1 MHENEPQQFPASQTE
16 SDLSATSGTPPDWFQ
31 TESDPE
37 NAPKPDFDTQQTEPD
52 EDLQTDS
59 EAGVKEQKK
68 NQSDTPVRASH
79 RVTVTRR
86 NPDVIPIGLTRTVQT
101 DADKD
106 RSDLLDLL
114 ESQRGKR
121 ILAGIIQGVE
131 GGPGT
136 EEVSR
141 AVIYHGDYKVAIPAE
156 MAVSPPEDSRGRD
169 ASDVM
174 HQMLTRR
181 LGAEVDYIV
190 KAVDP
195 KYHVAVGNRLEAMMA
210 KRSLYYTRNRD
221 GNRRV
226 RAGACA
232 EARVVSVIRPGIFVD
247 IFGVETFVPLAELSY
262 QRMMDATTA
271 FQPGQRVLVRI
282 LRIQGQRPS
291 EITVEASVKQAGE
304 NPYEKAVRKYSVGN
318 RYVGTVSMVNTT
330 GVFVALDGGIDCL
343 CNYPRRGRPP
353 RGARATVKILGISQD
368 TNRIWG
374 VITHIALPQ

>member
-16 SDLSATSGTPPDWFQ
+16 SDLSATSGTPPDWPQ
-31 TESDPE
+31 TESETADVSQTDFSPE
-37 NAPKPDFDTQQTEPD
+37 SDTP
-52 EDLQTDS
+52 QTDS
-59 EAGVKEQKK
+59 EADVAAQK
-68 NQSDTPVRASH
+68 QTRSDTPVRASH

-156 MAVSPPEDSRGRD
+156 MAVSPPEDSRGRV

-195 KYHVAVGNRLEAMMA
+195 KYHVAVGSRLEAMMA

-291 EITVEASVKQAGE
+291 EITVEASVKQAGD

>member
-16 SDLSATSGTPPDWFQ
+16 SDLSATSGTPPDWSQ
-31 TESDPE
+31 TESE
-37 NAPKPDFDTQQTEPD
+37 TPDVSQTEFSPESD
-52 EDLQTDS
+52 TSQTDS
-59 EAGVKEQKK
+59 EADVTAQK
-68 NQSDTPVRASH
+68 QTRSDTPVRASH

-156 MAVSPPEDSRGRD
+156 MAVSPPEDSRGRY
-169 ASDVM
+169 ASDIM

-210 KRSLYYTRNRD
+210 KRSLYYARNRD

>member
-1 MHENEPQQFPASQTE
+1 MHENEPQQFPNEPQQFPASQTE
-16 SDLSATSGTPPDWFQ
+16 SDLSATSGTPPDWSQ
-31 TESDPE
+31 TESETADVPQTDFIPE
-37 NAPKPDFDTQQTEPD
+37 SDTP
-52 EDLQTDS
+52 QTDS
-59 EAGVKEQKK
+59 EADVTAQK
-68 NQSDTPVRASH
+68 QTRSDTPVRASH
-79 RVTVTRR
+79 RVTVTQR

-121 ILAGIIQGVE
+121 I
-131 GGPGT
+131 P
-136 EEVSR
+136 R

-210 KRSLYYTRNRD
+210 KRSLYYARNRD

>member
-16 SDLSATSGTPPDWFQ
+16 FDIPQ
-31 TESDPE
+31 TESV
-37 NAPKPDFDTQQTEPD
+37 PDEDSL

-59 EAGVKEQKK
+59 EADVAAQK
-68 NQSDTPVRASH
+68 QTRSDTPVRASY

-86 NPDVIPIGLTRTVQT
+86 NPDVIPIVLTRTVQT

-195 KYHVAVGNRLEAMMA
+195 KYHVAVGNRLEAMLA
-210 KRSLYYTRNRD
+210 KRSLYYAKNRD

>member
-16 SDLSATSGTPPDWFQ
+16 SDLSATSGTPPDWSQ
-31 TESDPE
+31 TESETISVLNPTRLRLTL
-37 NAPKPDFDTQQTEPD
+37 KPMSLLRSRLGLTHLSEQVIGSQSPGEIPMSSRSASHEPSR
-52 EDLQTDS
+52 LTPTKTAVIFWICLNPS
-59 EAGVKEQKK
+59 EANVSSPASFRALKAGRVPKRSPG
-68 NQSDTPVRASH
+68 QSSITE
-79 RVTVTRR
+79 T
-86 NPDVIPIGLTRTVQT
+86 I
-101 DADKD
+101 
-106 RSDLLDLL
+106 RS
-114 ESQRGKR
+114 
-121 ILAGIIQGVE
+121 
-131 GGPGT
+131 P
-136 EEVSR
+136 SR
-141 AVIYHGDYKVAIPAE
+141 LSYKVAIPAE

>member
-16 SDLSATSGTPPDWFQ
+16 FDIPQ
-31 TESDPE
+31 TESV
-37 NAPKPDFDTQQTEPD
+37 PDEDSL

-59 EAGVKEQKK
+59 EADVTAQK
-68 NQSDTPVRASH
+68 QTRSDTPVRASH

-195 KYHVAVGNRLEAMMA
+195 KYHVAVGNRLEAMIA

-262 QRMMDATTA
+262 QRMMDATTS

>member
-16 SDLSATSGTPPDWFQ
+16 FDIPQ
-31 TESDPE
+31 TESV
-37 NAPKPDFDTQQTEPD
+37 PD
-52 EDLQTDS
+52 EDSLKDLQTDS
-59 EAGVKEQKK
+59 EADVTAQK
-68 NQSDTPVRASH
+68 QTRSDTPVRTNH

-156 MAVSPPEDSRGRD
+156 MAVSLPEDSRGR
-169 ASDVM
+169 ASSDVL

>member
-16 SDLSATSGTPPDWFQ
+16 SDLSATSGTPPDWSQ
-31 TESDPE
+31 TEFSPESD
-37 NAPKPDFDTQQTEPD
+37 TS
-52 EDLQTDS
+52 QTDS
-59 EAGVKEQKK
+59 EADVTAQK
-68 NQSDTPVRASH
+68 QTRSDTPVRASH

-210 KRSLYYTRNRD
+210 KRSLYYARNRN

-226 RAGACA
+226 RA
-232 EARVVSVIRPGIFVD
+232 
-247 IFGVETFVPLAELSY
+247 
-262 QRMMDATTA
+262 
-271 FQPGQRVLVRI
+271 
-282 LRIQGQRPS
+282 
-291 EITVEASVKQAGE
+291 
-304 NPYEKAVRKYSVGN
+304 
-318 RYVGTVSMVNTT
+318 
-330 GVFVALDGGIDCL
+330 
-343 CNYPRRGRPP
+343 
-353 RGARATVKILGISQD
+353 GARATVKILGISQD